1 MLVIVLLLFALIH
14 KEDATAKQRTQ
25 ERDIQKLEQ
34 ELKDLKQDVKNI
46 KVSKAKSSA
55 PRKTAIARSPSTP
68 QVTQAVTVPVG
79 KETIANYIRSKFG
92 NGYAVKV
99 AVCESGLNQY
109 ATGSAG
115 ERGIFQ
121 IHPVHA
127 YSMTKQGFTW
137 DSMYQ
142 WKANIDYAYML
153 YTWQSWSPWTC
164 SKYV

>member
-1 MLVIVLLLFALIH
+1 VIVLLLFTLFH
-14 KEDATAKQRTQ
+14 KEGSESRQRTQ
-25 ERDIQKLEQ
+25 EKQLQKVEQ
-34 ELKDLKQDVKNI
+34 EIENLQQDMKQLKI
-46 KVSKAKSSA
+46 SKAKSSA
-55 PRKTAIARSPSTP
+55 PRKTAIASSPPTP
-68 QVTQAVTVPVG
+68 QVTQAATVPVG

-92 NGYAVKV
+92 SEYAVRV
-99 AVCESGLNQY
+99 AQCESGLNQY

-127 YSMTKQGFTW
+127 YSMTKHGFTW

-142 WKANIDYAYML
+142 WKSNIDYAYLL

>member
-1 MLVIVLLLFALIH
+1 MVVLFLLFALIR
-14 KEDATAKQRTQ
+14 KEDTESQQRTQ
-25 ERDIQKLEQ
+25 VKQLNRLEQ
-34 ELKDLKQDVKNI
+34 EIKDLQKDVKKMNI
-46 KVSKAKSSA
+46 SKAKSSA
-55 PRKTAIARSPSTP
+55 PRKTAIVSSPPTP
-68 QVTQAVTVPVG
+68 QVTQAVAIPVG

-92 NGYAVKV
+92 GGYAVKV

-153 YTWQSWSPWTC
+153 YIWQGWNPWTC

>member
-1 MLVIVLLLFALIH
+1 MLVIFLLLFALIH
-14 KEDATAKQRTQ
+14 KEDAESKQRTQ
-25 ERDIQKLEQ
+25 ESDIQKLEQ

-55 PRKTAIARSPSTP
+55 PRKTATVRSPSNP
-68 QVTQAVTVPVG
+68 QVVQAVATPVG

-92 NGYAVKV
+92 SEYAVKI

-115 ERGIFQ
+115 ERGIMQ

-127 YSMTKQGFTW
+127 YSMTKVGFTW

-142 WKANIDYAYML
+142 WKANIDYAYLL
-153 YTWQSWSPWTC
+153 YSWQGWNPWSC
-164 SKYV
+164 SRYV